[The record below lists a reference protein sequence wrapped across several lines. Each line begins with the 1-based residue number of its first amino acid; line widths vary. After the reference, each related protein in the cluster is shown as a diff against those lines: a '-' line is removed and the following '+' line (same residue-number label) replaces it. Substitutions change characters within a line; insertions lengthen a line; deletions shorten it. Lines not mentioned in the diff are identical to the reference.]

1 MSKWKRGTEGR
12 GQKLQMWAERTN
24 NTELAANS
32 LVLAWKLGIEEAV
45 TGHKTGELGRV
56 RCGKVLYR

>member
-1 MSKWKRGTEGR
+1 
-12 GQKLQMWAERTN
+12 MWAERTN